1 MEGSHEESLAQAS
14 LRRSQEQSVVLSH
27 RLSAME
33 FALAREAAAVGRVF
47 AQAGVPFDSRTFVGL
62 RLLEGSVLESVEPLD
77 VLRELD
83 QRGALDRSV
92 SIADAM
98 LQGAE

>member
-1 MEGSHEESLAQAS
+1 M
-14 LRRSQEQSVVLSH
+14 VLSH

-47 AQAGVPFDSRTFVGL
+47 ALAGVPFDTRTFVGL
-62 RLLEGSVLESVEPLD
+62 RLVESSVLESVEPLD

-83 QRGALDRSV
+83 ERGALDRSV
-92 SIADAM
+92 SIADGM
-98 LQGAE
+98 LATDP